1 MKKEEI
7 KRKENKNMQNDIQI
21 LNKMLYLSLKEEIE
35 NLEED
40 GIYIPNLVITFD
52 IQIEITDKNTE
63 FIKITTK
70 KIEPSD
76 LKNKILI
83 DYIVE
88 ELRLKLEEEIEK
100 AIKKNLYRLGI
111 QEYYYIENL
120 KLTEQIDTLIID
132 KKDIVM
138 GDLRYSIFRK
148 TKEYT
153 DILKATYE
161 AIKTFNFYIQLTL
174 KEIMQKIIKQP

>member
-1 MKKEEI
+1 
-7 KRKENKNMQNDIQI
+7 MQNDIQI

-63 FIKITTK
+63 FTKITTEK
-70 KIEPSD
+70 TEPSD

-83 DYIVE
+83 DYIIE
-88 ELRLKLEEEIEK
+88 ELRLKLEEEIKK
-100 AIKKNLYRLGI
+100 AIKKKLYRQILEI
-111 QEYYYIENL
+111 QEYYTENL
-120 KLTEQIDTLIID
+120 KLIEQIDTLIID

-138 GDLRYSIFRK
+138 GDLRYSIVRK

-153 DILKATYE
+153 DVLKATYK
-161 AIKTFNFYIQLTL
+161 AIETFNFYIQLTL
-174 KEIMQKIIKQP
+174 KEIMQKIIKQS

>member
-1 MKKEEI
+1 
-7 KRKENKNMQNDIQI
+7 MQNDIQI
-21 LNKMLYLSLKEEIE
+21 LNKILYLSLKEEIE

-40 GIYIPNLVITFD
+40 GIYIPNLVITFN

-63 FIKITTK
+63 IVKITTE

-83 DYIVE
+83 DYIIE

-100 AIKKNLYRLGI
+100 AIKKNLHRLGI
-111 QEYYYIENL
+111 QEYYIENL

-138 GDLRYSIFRK
+138 GDLRYSILRK
-148 TKEYT
+148 TKDDT
-153 DILKATYE
+153 DILKATYK

-174 KEIMQKIIKQP
+174 KEIMQKIMKQP

>member
-1 MKKEEI
+1 
-7 KRKENKNMQNDIQI
+7 MQNDIKT

-35 NLEED
+35 NLGDES
-40 GIYIPNLVITFD
+40 IYIPNLAITFD

-63 FIKITTK
+63 IVKITTE

-76 LKNKILI
+76 LKNILI

-88 ELRLKLEEEIEK
+88 ELRLKLEEEIKK
-100 AIKKNLYRLGI
+100 AIKKKLYRQILGI
-111 QEYYYIENL
+111 QEYYIENL
-120 KLTEQIDTLIID
+120 KLTEQIDTLVID
-132 KKDIVM
+132 RKDIII
-138 GDLRYSIFRK
+138 GDLGYSILRK
-148 TKEYT
+148 TKDDT

-174 KEIMQKIIKQP
+174 KEIMQKIMTQT

>member
-1 MKKEEI
+1 MKKEEM
-7 KRKENKNMQNDIQI
+7 KTKEENMQNDIQI

-35 NLEED
+35 NIEE
-40 GIYIPNLVITFD
+40 GIYIPNLAIAFD
-52 IQIEITDKNTE
+52 IQIEIEDKNAE
-63 FIKITTK
+63 IVKITTE

-76 LKNKILI
+76 LKSKILI

-88 ELRLKLEEEIEK
+88 ELRSKLEEEIEK
-100 AIKKNLYRLGI
+100 AIKKRLYRLGI
-111 QEYYYIENL
+111 QEYYIENL
-120 KLTEQIDTLIID
+120 KLIEQIDTFIID

-138 GDLRYSIFRK
+138 GNLKYSIVRK
-148 TKEYT
+148 TKEET

-174 KEIMQKIIKQP
+174 KEIMQKIMKQS